1 MDFLVFLVDFSVMNV
16 MVVVALEGVNV
27 KKVIKVNVKNTL
39 NDETSIENLNYLH
52 LKDFETT
59 LIEKL

>member
-1 MDFLVFLVDFSVMNV
+1 MGFLVFLVDFSVMNV

-27 KKVIKVNVKNTL
+27 KKVIKVNVKNML